1 MIASNEKCLEIIKLS
16 IDKMDKSQHIE
27 ILQILKENNVKINE
41 NKSGIY
47 INLSFLRTDV
57 VEKIQKY
64 LKYVEEQEET
74 LNIIERQKV
83 VLTNNL
89 P

>member
-1 MIASNEKCLEIIKLS
+1 
-16 IDKMDKSQHIE
+16 MDKSQHIE